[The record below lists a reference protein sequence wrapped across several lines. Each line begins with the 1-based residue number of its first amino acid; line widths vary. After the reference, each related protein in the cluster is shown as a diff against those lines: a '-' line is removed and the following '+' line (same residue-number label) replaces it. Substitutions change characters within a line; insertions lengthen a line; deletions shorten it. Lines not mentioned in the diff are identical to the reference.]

1 MDRRSFTMMA
11 SAIIVLTG
19 CFGEVDPA
27 RYAAEEGPSLV
38 DKPGAEHMLLRLQQ
52 PSSCV
57 SSGERSSNTDAY
69 IEDVSTGLVT
79 RLTNSSGGES
89 EPMLSPDR
97 RYLLFT
103 SNDLVVMNLRS
114 GGIDRL
120 TRGFWCRQPRWK
132 SDASEIL
139 FVGKEEGPTI
149 SGNSP
154 ANVPSY
160 SNIDLYIVDRRGG
173 KPINLTNT
181 PDLEEFGPDWLNDD
195 SAVVFIA
202 KRPDESRI
210 VQVVSLPSLGR
221 ITVPMSLPDS
231 RRIQA
236 VAWSNIPRTVTVL
249 LDGTPCEFLDVNI
262 DSGYVEVLGTINT
275 LHGVRFD
282 RCELTGRFALATQF
296 TVSADETS
304 FRPGIP
310 PPVML
315 PTDAAVWSHDSR
327 FITYG
332 KQGFPIGFLE
342 NLNQGRMIALK
353 DRMATVDKN
362 GDVQFS
368 WDNFYEHYP
377 VVQEVTDPV
386 TGTVVPKNLSR
397 KEALRLLE
405 PRGEWLIH
413 HWDLEEL
420 PWKLKADEEM
430 LAIMTD

>member
-1 MDRRSFTMMA
+1 MA
-11 SAIIVLTG
+11 SAVIVLTG

-27 RYAAEEGPSLV
+27 QYAAEEGPSLA
-38 DKPGAEHMLLRLQQ
+38 DKTGAEHMLLLLQQ
-52 PSSCV
+52 PASCV
-57 SSGERSSNTDAY
+57 MSYEPSSNTDAY

-79 RLTNSSGGES
+79 RLSNSSGGES
-89 EPMLSPDR
+89 APMLSPDR

-103 SNDLVVMNLRS
+103 STDLVVMNLRD

-120 TRGFWCRQPRWK
+120 TRGFWCQQPRWK

-139 FVGKEEGPTI
+139 FVGKEKGPTI
-149 SGNSP
+149 SGNTP
-154 ANVPSY
+154 VTAPS
-160 SNIDLYIVDRRGG
+160 STNDELYIVDRRGG
-173 KPINLTNT
+173 RPINLTNT
-181 PDLEEFGPDWLNDD
+181 PDLDEFDPDWLNDD

-221 ITVPMSLPDS
+221 ITVPMSLTDS

-236 VAWSNIPRTVTVL
+236 VAWSNVPRTVTVL

-262 DSGYVEVLGTINT
+262 DSGNVEVLGTINT
-275 LHGVRFD
+275 LHGVSFD
-282 RCELTGRFALATQF
+282 RCESTGRFALATLY
-296 TVSADETS
+296 TVSADETG

-332 KQGFPIGFLE
+332 REGFPIGFLE
-342 NLNQGRMIALK
+342 NLKQGRMIALK
-353 DRMATVDKN
+353 DRMATIDKN

-368 WDNFYEHYP
+368 WDDFYEYYP

-386 TGTVVPKNLSR
+386 TGVVMLKNLSR

-405 PRGEWLIH
+405 PKGAWLFH
-413 HWDLEEL
+413 HWNLEEL

-430 LAIMTD
+430 HAIMSK